1 MEKIEES
8 FFEKFEKF
16 KNHFDNSL
24 KLIENKLA
32 ENLSNESK
40 YKKLSSDFDDI
51 KVHIENT
58 EKSLQELKS
67 ILKWNYR

>member
-32 ENLSNESK
+32 ENISNESK

-51 KVHIENT
+51 KIHIENT

-67 ILKWNYR
+67 ILKWNYN

>member
-32 ENLSNESK
+32 ENLTNESK
-40 YKKLSSDFDDI
+40 FNKLSRDFDDLRI
-51 KVHIENT
+51 HIENT

-67 ILKWNYR
+67 ILK

>member
-67 ILKWNYR
+67 ILK